1 MNLLN
6 NYIYKSLLTESDQ
19 APKLIPEFGSV
30 DYSNYLEELIEELS
44 SFKKGLRRGPDRY
57 KHRKEISNLQ
67 RAIESLRYFN
77 RKNKKLL
84 DS

>member
-1 MNLLN
+1 MNYLDRIIFN
-6 NYIYKSLLTESDQ
+6 SLLSESTN
-19 APKLIPEFGSV
+19 PLLLPEFGTKE
-30 DYSNYLEELIEELS
+30 YSEHLDSLIDELHT
-44 SFKKGLRRGPDRY
+44 FKKKLRKGPDRH

-77 RKNKKLL
+77 RKNRKIL

>member
-1 MNLLN
+1 MNIFSKLIYSSLINESENIVLLPEKGTTEYSTHIEDLIN
-6 NYIYKSLLTESDQ
+6 ELSTFKKSLR
-19 APKLIPEFGSV
+19 
-30 DYSNYLEELIEELS
+30 
-44 SFKKGLRRGPDRY
+44 KGPNRY

>member
-1 MNLLN
+1 YTSLINEAHDIALLPELGTN
-6 NYIYKSLLTESDQ
+6 AYTRHLESLIQELSLFKKSLR
-19 APKLIPEFGSV
+19 K
-30 DYSNYLEELIEELS
+30 
-44 SFKKGLRRGPDRY
+44 GPDRH

-77 RKNKKLL
+77 RKNNKLL

>member
-1 MNLLN
+1 MTELEKI
-6 NYIYKSLLTESDQ
+6 IYTSLINESADVVMLPEIGTQEYTQHLESLIQELSLFKKSLR
-19 APKLIPEFGSV
+19 K
-30 DYSNYLEELIEELS
+30 
-44 SFKKGLRRGPDRY
+44 GPDRY

-77 RKNKKLL
+77 RKNNKLL

>member
-1 MNLLN
+1 MTELDRIIYTSLINESDEILLPEMGTTE
-6 NYIYKSLLTESDQ
+6 YAYHVESLIRELTLFKKSLR
-19 APKLIPEFGSV
+19 K
-30 DYSNYLEELIEELS
+30 
-44 SFKKGLRRGPDRY
+44 GPDRH

-77 RKNKKLL
+77 RKNNKLL

>member
-1 MNLLN
+1 MTELDKI
-6 NYIYKSLLTESDQ
+6 IYNSLINESFET
-19 APKLIPEFGSV
+19 ALMPEIGTKEYAHHVESLIQ
-30 DYSNYLEELIEELS
+30 ELS
-44 SFKKGLRRGPDRY
+44 LFKKSLRRGPDRH

-77 RKNKKLL
+77 RKNNKLL

>member
-1 MNLLN
+1 MTPLKKTIYTSLINESQEVLLLPELGSKE
-6 NYIYKSLLTESDQ
+6 YAQHLESL
-19 APKLIPEFGSV
+19 IH
-30 DYSNYLEELIEELS
+30 ELS
-44 SFKKGLRRGPDRY
+44 LFKKSLRRGPDRH

-77 RKNKKLL
+77 RKNNKLL

>member
-1 MNLLN
+1 MKQLNILIYQSLLN
-6 NYIYKSLLTESDQ
+6 ESSE
-19 APKLIPEFGSV
+19 AVSLIPELGSV
-30 DYSNYLEELIEELS
+30 EYSNYLEGLIDELS
-44 SFKKGLRRGPDRY
+44 TFKKGLRRGPDRY